1 MLTFCIITTVLLG
14 IFILILMGSAVM
26 NYLVSDYES
35 GHLALFGIICYVL
48 AIVNIW
54 LLYCN

>member
-1 MLTFCIITTVLLG
+1 MLTLCIITTILLG
-14 IFILILMGSAVM
+14 IFTLILMCSAVM
-26 NYLVSDYES
+26 NYIVSSYKA
-35 GHLALFGIICYVL
+35 GHLGLFGTICCVL

>member
-1 MLTFCIITTVLLG
+1 MLTLCIITTILLG
-14 IFILILMGSAVM
+14 IFAIILMCSAVM
-26 NYLVSDYES
+26 NYLVREYKA
-35 GHLALFGIICYVL
+35 GHLGLFGTICCVL

>member
-1 MLTFCIITTVLLG
+1 MLTLCIVTTILLG
-14 IFILILMGSAVM
+14 IFILILMCSAVM
-26 NYLVSDYES
+26 NYLVADYEA
-35 GHLALFGIICYVL
+35 GHLALFGIICHVS

>member
-1 MLTFCIITTVLLG
+1 MLTLCIITTILLG
-14 IFILILMGSAVM
+14 IFLFILICSAVM
-26 NYLVSDYES
+26 NYLEADYIT
-35 GHLALFGIICYVL
+35 GHLALFGIICHVL